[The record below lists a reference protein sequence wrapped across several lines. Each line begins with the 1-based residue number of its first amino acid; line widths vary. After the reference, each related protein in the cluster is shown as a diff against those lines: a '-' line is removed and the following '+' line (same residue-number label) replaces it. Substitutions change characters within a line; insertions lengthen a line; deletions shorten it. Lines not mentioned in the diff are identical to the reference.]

1 MLRRAPDNASDGAA
15 VSYRAP
21 AHAPGG
27 TVVLCRAPDNAPDN
41 DQSGLPNNPVMVA
54 PQQQELELAKANLG
68 KQSPVIDKLTQPDN
82 IGAEDGGDTL
92 KRIVHLSK
100 SQ

>member
-1 MLRRAPDNASDGAA
+1 MSDILRAFADTLDATDNN
-15 VSYRAP
+15 
-21 AHAPGG
+21 
-27 TVVLCRAPDNAPDN
+27 TDNAPDN
-41 DQSGLPNNPVMVA
+41 DQSGLSNNPVMVS

>member
-1 MLRRAPDNASDGAA
+1 
-15 VSYRAP
+15 
-21 AHAPGG
+21 
-27 TVVLCRAPDNAPDN
+27 
-41 DQSGLPNNPVMVA
+41 MVA

>member
-1 MLRRAPDNASDGAA
+1 MSDILRAFADTLDATDNN
-15 VSYRAP
+15 
-21 AHAPGG
+21 
-27 TVVLCRAPDNAPDN
+27 TDNAPDN
-41 DQSGLPNNPVMVA
+41 DQSGLSNNPVMVA

>member
-1 MLRRAPDNASDGAA
+1 MSDILRAFADTLDATDNN
-15 VSYRAP
+15 
-21 AHAPGG
+21 
-27 TVVLCRAPDNAPDN
+27 TDNAPDN
-41 DQSGLPNNPVMVA
+41 DQSGLPNNPVMVS

>member
-1 MLRRAPDNASDGAA
+1 MKMSDILRAFADTLDATDNN
-15 VSYRAP
+15 
-21 AHAPGG
+21 
-27 TVVLCRAPDNAPDN
+27 TDNAPDN
-41 DQSGLPNNPVMVA
+41 DQSGSRNNPVMVA

>member
-1 MLRRAPDNASDGAA
+1 MKMSDILRAFADTLDATDNN
-15 VSYRAP
+15 
-21 AHAPGG
+21 
-27 TVVLCRAPDNAPDN
+27 TDNAPDN
-41 DQSGLPNNPVMVA
+41 DQSGLSNNPVMVS

>member
-1 MLRRAPDNASDGAA
+1 MSDILRSLADTLDATDNN
-15 VSYRAP
+15 
-21 AHAPGG
+21 
-27 TVVLCRAPDNAPDN
+27 TDNAPDN
-41 DQSGLPNNPVMVA
+41 DQSGLSNNPVMVA

>member
-1 MLRRAPDNASDGAA
+1 MKMSDILRAFADTLDATDNN
-15 VSYRAP
+15 
-21 AHAPGG
+21 
-27 TVVLCRAPDNAPDN
+27 TDNDPDN

>member
-1 MLRRAPDNASDGAA
+1 MSDILRAFADTLDATDNNTDN
-15 VSYRAP
+15 
-21 AHAPGG
+21 
-27 TVVLCRAPDNAPDN
+27 APDNAPDN

>member
-1 MLRRAPDNASDGAA
+1 MKMSDILRAFADTLDATDNN
-15 VSYRAP
+15 
-21 AHAPGG
+21 
-27 TVVLCRAPDNAPDN
+27 TDNAPDN
-41 DQSGLPNNPVMVA
+41 DQSGLPNNPVMDVDSNPVMIS

>member
-1 MLRRAPDNASDGAA
+1 MKMSDILRAFADTLDATDNN
-15 VSYRAP
+15 
-21 AHAPGG
+21 
-27 TVVLCRAPDNAPDN
+27 TDNAPDN
-41 DQSGLPNNPVMVA
+41 DQSGLSNNPVMVA

-82 IGAEDGGDTL
+82 IGAEDGDDTL

-100 SQ
+100 AQ

>member
-1 MLRRAPDNASDGAA
+1 MKMSDILRAFADTLDATDNN
-15 VSYRAP
+15 
-21 AHAPGG
+21 
-27 TVVLCRAPDNAPDN
+27 TDNAPDN
-41 DQSGLPNNPVMVA
+41 DQSGLSNNPVMVA

>member
-1 MLRRAPDNASDGAA
+1 MKMSDILRAFADTLDATDNN
-15 VSYRAP
+15 
-21 AHAPGG
+21 
-27 TVVLCRAPDNAPDN
+27 TDNAPDN
-41 DQSGLPNNPVMVA
+41 DQSGLPNNPVMVS

>member
-1 MLRRAPDNASDGAA
+1 MKMSDILRAFADTLDATDNN
-15 VSYRAP
+15 
-21 AHAPGG
+21 
-27 TVVLCRAPDNAPDN
+27 TDNAPDN

-82 IGAEDGGDTL
+82 IGAEDGGDTP